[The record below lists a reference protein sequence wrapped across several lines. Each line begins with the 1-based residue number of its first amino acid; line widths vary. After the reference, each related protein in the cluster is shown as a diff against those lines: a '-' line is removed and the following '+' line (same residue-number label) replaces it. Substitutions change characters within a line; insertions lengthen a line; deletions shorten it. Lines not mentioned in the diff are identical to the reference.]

1 MYPFGFSAQL
11 GQLSVQSLRAYC
23 LAFRA
28 GRYTRCQSLLF
39 PVSAGRGRTWS
50 ALGRQCVYPVLRNL
64 PDFPG
69 EVVGPGVGEV
79 VGVDGDD
86 FEAAGFVGGGF
97 FKDAAVVVRVAGA
110 SVVFDVEA
118 VVGQKKVGVPQAGFA
133 VLGDGG
139 GWFVVVLEAVAVEEV
154 CDALFSRGF
163 EGVGWRVAQDRF
175 EIRGWFVGHDSEGE
189 GLGA

>member
-1 MYPFGFSAQL
+1 M
-11 GQLSVQSLRAYC
+11 VC
-23 LAFRA
+23 
-28 GRYTRCQSLLF
+28 
-39 PVSAGRGRTWS
+39 
-50 ALGRQCVYPVLRNL
+50 PVLRDL
-64 PDFPG
+64 AYFSC
-69 EVVGPGVGEV
+69 EVVGPGVSEV

-97 FKDAAVVVRVAGA
+97 FEDAAVVVRVAGSA
-110 SVVFDVEA
+110 VVFDVEA
-118 VVGQKKVGVPQAGFA
+118 VFGQKKIGVPQAGFA

-139 GWFVVVLEAVAVEEV
+139 GWFVDVLDSVAVEEV

-163 EGVGWRVAQDRF
+163 EGAGRRVAQDRF